1 MSRFEGKGIVRSNST
16 SSGMRG
22 SPPPRE
28 GGRPPHVFGKPMR
41 LLAAGMAAVLYAG
54 LGLTAALP
62 AQAAVAPVGQGFTV
76 TPSDLAYI
84 LKQIKIAETHVANTT
99 SATGPCGALVGTGP
113 NQIASPLL
121 SLGLRTVDGSCN
133 NLQPG
138 QAQFGAADQVFPRL
152 ATPVFSSADVTPS
165 GFGPPNQ
172 TSYAQKKGLV
182 FDSEPRTVS
191 NLIVDQTSTNPAAIA
206 AAGNPVRTQ
215 GNAGV
220 VACTTDPS
228 PTVPLG
234 IPAGCIPSNQTLFMP
249 NVTTDVG
256 LSPPYNSMFTLFG
269 QFFDHGI
276 DQTVKGGGT
285 VFVPLKADDPLR
297 VSGPDGIVGN
307 GDEVPANQ
315 AFMVL
320 TRAQNQPGPDGIV
333 GDNPATPADESA
345 DDVQDAL
352 NTDSPWVDQS
362 QTYSSHPSHQVFLRE
377 YVTEAGRPVATGK
390 LLGGPTGPT
399 AGGMATWATTKAQAA
414 NVLGLLLAD
423 KDVLNIPMLAADA
436 YGKFIPGPARGMPQ
450 YATATGLVEGD
461 TANPV
466 PVPSNVLSFN
476 TPFLTDIAHN
486 AEPKAGLTPDLD
498 GTASA
503 DFASQPAGTY
513 DDEMLN
519 AHFIAG
525 DGRVNENIG
534 LTTIHQV
541 FHSEHDRLIDTIE
554 NTLTND
560 TSAKGTAALAE
571 WKLAGGAAGWNG
583 ERLFQAA
590 RFVTEMEYQ
599 HLVFEEFARKVQPG
613 INPFEPFAFTQT
625 EINPAVKAEFA
636 HAVYRFGHSMLT
648 ETISRR
654 NEDKPGADGLFGTS
668 DDVLG
673 SQNDISLLD
682 GFLNPPAYT
691 DGGPDGQLTSEE
703 AAGSVIMGMSDQ
715 VGNELDEFVTD
726 TLRNNLLGLPLDLAA
741 INMTRARSEGVPR
754 LNPFRREL
762 FNKTNDGALK
772 PYTNWIDFGENLKH
786 PESLINFVAA
796 YGQFPTITGAT
807 TLDGKRDAARLIVSP
822 DALAGEASPDGA
834 MDFMNSTGT
843 WANSGTHSITGLDD
857 VDLWVGGLAEIT
869 TPFGGLLGTTF
880 NYVFENQMTDLQN
893 GDRLYYLAR
902 TPGMNL
908 RTQLEGNSF
917 AELMMRNTTAH
928 TLKADPF
935 ATADCK
941 FELKNLAGTVAGFAA
956 SGNTVANDPQ
966 SECNETALLIR
977 MPDGTIKYRARNAVD
992 PAGINGQ
999 AVYNGTGDVDRIYGG
1014 NDNDTF
1020 WGGLGNDVI
1029 EGGGGADVALGG
1041 DGNDIITDLAGD
1053 DVPKGGPGN
1062 DAIDAGPGLDIIM
1075 GGEGKDFTNGGANAN
1090 TTFGGAGDDFIV
1102 LGESLDA
1109 AFGDGGDDWEEGGNQ
1124 PDLMIGDSSNLFFL
1138 DDSQKPGS
1146 DFMIG
1151 QGGDDDYDME
1161 GGDDIGV
1168 GGPGIEKVAG
1178 GSGYDWSTGQGDPQA
1193 QDSDL
1198 ALPIAPLDILQVGV
1212 RDKYNEVEALS
1223 GWKLNDILRGDNVVP
1238 SAVGGGGFIGC
1249 DVVDQA
1255 GVDRIAG
1262 FDALIPEFTTTL
1274 ASVVAQSAQGDCP
1287 ILTGPNVWGAGN
1299 VLLGGG
1305 GSDLI
1310 EGRGADDIIDGDA
1323 YLSLRLSVRT
1333 NPSDPATEIGSA
1345 SLNGSNQSAMS
1356 SQYLS
1361 DGAGAL
1367 TGPTLQEAVFAGTVD
1382 PGDIVAVRE
1391 ILQGSG
1397 GIDSAVFTNAEAG
1410 YTVTTVPVGAA
1421 VGSPGSTT
1429 TVVDNVG
1436 TNGTDTLRNIER
1448 LVFSDTVAPSV
1459 PIIGTATAGDAQ
1471 ATVNWTPAAG
1481 GIATSFSVKVLD
1493 AAGAQVGAVQTA
1505 AAGATSL
1512 VVTGLTNGT
1521 TYQFQVSAT
1530 NAEGTSLFSA
1540 SSNAVTPVAPVVL
1553 VVPGAPTIGTSIAG
1567 DAQVTVNWLA
1577 PGAVTNS
1584 PPVTGYV
1591 VRTFTGAGATPTGT
1605 TTVADVTSAVIGSL
1619 TNGTGYTFDVAAIN
1633 SVGTGFA
1640 SDRSVAVTPTAPVV
1654 QVVAGAPT
1662 IRTSI
1667 AGNASVTVNWTP
1679 PAPVANAAPI
1689 TGYRVRTFIGAGATA
1704 TGTTTVADVTSAVI
1718 GSLTNRTGYTFDVAA
1733 INAVGIGAAS
1743 ARSVAV
1749 TPRTEFVVPTV
1760 TARTP
1765 ASGARSVSQTGN
1777 LTATFSEPVTGVSG
1791 TTLVLRL
1798 GTTAVPAVVSYNATT
1813 RVATLNPSATLI
1825 ADRTYT
1831 ATLSGIRDVA
1841 GNLMVAS
1848 SWSFTTGPA
1857 PTITSRTPA
1866 AGATGVARNA
1876 NVLATFSEDITGVS
1890 ATTVQITR
1898 VSTGAVVT
1906 SVAAYN
1912 ATTNVLTINPS
1923 VTLSSNVQYRVTVTG
1938 GNTSVRDLVGNPL
1951 VTSTWTFTTGTLL

>member
-1 MSRFEGKGIVRSNST
+1 MSRFKGKGIVRSNSN

-22 SPPPRE
+22 NPRSQDSA
-28 GGRPPHVFGKPMR
+28 RPKRVFGKPMR
-41 LLAAGMAAVLYAG
+41 ILAAGMAAVLYAG
-54 LGLTAALP
+54 LGLSAALP
-62 AQAAVAPVGQGFTV
+62 AQAAVAPVGQGFAV
-76 TPSDLAYI
+76 TASDLAYI
-84 LKQIKIAETHVANTT
+84 LKQIKIAEAHVANTT
-99 SATGPCGALVGTGP
+99 STTGPCGALVGTGP

-138 QAQFGAADQVFPRL
+138 QDQFGAADQVFPRM
-152 ATPVFSSADVTPS
+152 AAPVFSDADVTPA
-165 GFGPPNQ
+165 GFGPPNG
-172 TSYAQKKGLV
+172 TSYIQKKGLV

-215 GNAGV
+215 GNEGV

-228 PTVPLG
+228 TSVPFG
-234 IPAGCIPSNQTLFMP
+234 VPGGCIPSHETLFMP

-285 VFVPLKADDPLR
+285 VFVPLQADDPL
-297 VSGPDGIVGN
+297 VAGPDHVFGN
-307 GDEVPANQ
+307 ADDLDPNLR
-315 AFMVL
+315 FMVL
-320 TRAQNQPGPDGIV
+320 TRGQNQPGADGV
-333 GDNPATPADESA
+333 AGDDPATTTDESA

-362 QTYSSHPSHQVFLRE
+362 QTYASHASHQVFLRE
-377 YVTEAGRPVATGK
+377 YATVGDRPVATGK

-414 NVLGLLLAD
+414 NVLGLLLTD
-423 KDVLNIPMLAADA
+423 KDVLNVPMLATNA
-436 YGKFIPGPARGMPQ
+436 YGKFIPGTLRGMPQ
-450 YATATGLVEGD
+450 YATTTGLVEGD
-461 TANPV
+461 TGSPV
-466 PVPSNVLSFN
+466 PVPSNVLSFK

-486 AEPKAGLTPDLD
+486 AEPKPGLEPDAN
-498 GTASA
+498 GSASA

-534 LTTIHQV
+534 LTAIHQV
-541 FHSEHDRLIDTIE
+541 FHSEHDRLIETIE

-560 TSAKGTAALAE
+560 TTTKGIAALAE
-571 WKLAGGAAGWNG
+571 WKLASGAAGWNG

-636 HAVYRFGHSMLT
+636 HAAYRFGHSMLT

-654 NEDKPGADGLFGTS
+654 NEDKPGVDGLFGTG

-691 DGGPDGQLTSEE
+691 DGGPEGRLTSEE
-703 AAGSVIMGMSDQ
+703 AAGSIIMGMSDQ
-715 VGNELDEFVTD
+715 VGNELDEFVTA

-754 LNPFRREL
+754 LNVFRRDL

-772 PYTNWIDFGENLKH
+772 PYTNWINFGENLKH

-822 DALAGEASPDGA
+822 DALALEVSPDGA
-834 MDFMNSTGT
+834 MDFMNSTGA
-843 WANSGTHSITGLDD
+843 WANSSTHSITGLDE
-857 VDLWVGGLAEIT
+857 VDLWIGGLAEMT

-917 AELMMRNTTAH
+917 AELMMRNTNAH

-935 ATADCK
+935 ATADCR

-956 SGNTVANDPQ
+956 SGNAVANDTQ
-966 SECNETALLIR
+966 SECDESALLIR

-992 PAGINGQ
+992 PTGINGQ
-999 AVYNGTGDVDRIYGG
+999 AVYNGTGNMDRMYGG

-1029 EGGGGADVALGG
+1029 DGGGGADVALGG
-1041 DGNDIITDLAGD
+1041 EGDDIITDFAGD

-1062 DAIDAGPGLDIIM
+1062 DAIDAGTGLDIIM

-1090 TTFGGAGDDFIV
+1090 ETFGGADDDFIM

-1198 ALPIAPLDILQVGV
+1198 ALPIAPLNILQVGV

-1223 GWKLNDILRGDNVVP
+1223 GWKLNDILRGDDIVP

-1262 FDALIPEFTTTL
+1262 LDALIPEFTTTL
-1274 ASVVAQSAQGDCP
+1274 ASVVALSAQGDCP

-1333 NPSDPATEIGSA
+1333 NANDPATEIGSA
-1345 SLNGSNQSAMS
+1345 SLSGSNQSAMA

-1361 DGAGAL
+1361 DGAGGL
-1367 TGPTLQEAVFAGTVD
+1367 TGPTLQEAVFAGTVN
-1382 PGDIVAVRE
+1382 PGSIVAVRE
-1391 ILQGSG
+1391 ILYGSSG
-1397 GIDSAVFTNAEAG
+1397 TDSALFSGLTKDYE
-1410 YTVTTVPVGAA
+1410 VTTTGGDGTL
-1421 VGSPGSTT
+1421 GSAGSTT
-1429 TVVDNVG
+1429 TVLDNRG
-1436 TNGTDTLRNIER
+1436 TDGTDTLRNIER
-1448 LVFSDTVAPSV
+1448 LHFSDTVAPGT
-1459 PIIGTATAGDAQ
+1459 PIIGAAIAGNGQ
-1471 ATVNWTPAAG
+1471 ATVAWTASPT
-1481 GIATSFSVKVLD
+1481 GIATSFSVKVVD
-1493 AAGAQVGAVQTA
+1493 SFGDQVGALRTA
-1505 AAGATSL
+1505 VGTAFNL
-1512 VVTGLTNGT
+1512 IVTGLTNGSSYT
-1521 TYQFQVSAT
+1521 FQVSAT
-1530 NAEGTSLFSA
+1530 NAEGTSAFSA
-1540 SSNAVTPVAPVVL
+1540 STNAVTPSAPVVAE
-1553 VVPGAPTIGTSIAG
+1553 APTIGTPVAG
-1567 DAQVTVNWLA
+1567 NARVDVNWTPPAAVANQTTITGYRVRTYEGASATVLRTSFAGVTSTIGITVLTNGTGYSFDVAAINSVGTGAASARSTVVTPTAPVVQVVAGAPVIGTSVAGNASVTVNWAA
-1577 PGAVTNS
+1577 PAAVTNAAAI
-1584 PPVTGYV
+1584 TGYR
-1591 VRTFTGAGATPTGT
+1591 VRTYVGAATGVTRT
-1605 TTVADVTSAVIGSL
+1605 TTVANVTTSVIATL
-1619 TNGTGYTFDVAAIN
+1619 INGTGYTFDVAAIN
-1633 SVGTGFA
+1633 SVGTG
-1640 SDRSVAVTPTAPVV
+1640 
-1654 QVVAGAPT
+1654 
-1662 IRTSI
+1662 
-1667 AGNASVTVNWTP
+1667 
-1679 PAPVANAAPI
+1679 
-1689 TGYRVRTFIGAGATA
+1689 
-1704 TGTTTVADVTSAVI
+1704 
-1718 GSLTNRTGYTFDVAA
+1718 
-1733 INAVGIGAAS
+1733 AAS
-1743 ARSVAV
+1743 ARSVVV
-1749 TPRTEFVVPTV
+1749 TPRTEFVLPTV
-1760 TARTP
+1760 IARTP
-1765 ASGARSVSQTGN
+1765 ASGARSVSQTEN

-1791 TTLVLRL
+1791 ATFVLRR
-1798 GTTAVPAVVSYNATT
+1798 GATVIAAAVGYNATT
-1813 RVATLNPSATLI
+1813 RVATLNPSVTLL

-1831 ATLSGIRDVA
+1831 ATLSGIRDAA
-1841 GNLMVAS
+1841 GNTMVTS
-1848 SWSFTTGPA
+1848 TWSFITGPA
-1857 PTITSRTPA
+1857 PTITTRTPA
-1866 AGATGVARNA
+1866 AGATAVGRLVSPT
-1876 NVLATFSEDITGVS
+1876 ATFSEAIIGFT
-1890 ATTVQITR
+1890 A
-1898 VSTGAVVT
+1898 T
-1906 SVAAYN
+1906 SVTVTRPGSTIAATLSFN
-1912 ATTNVLTINPS
+1912 ATTRVLTINPNA
-1923 VTLSSNVQYRVTVTG
+1923 TLLANTTYTVTITG
-1938 GNTSVRDLVGNPL
+1938 GTGAVRDLVGNPV
-1951 VTSTWTFTTGTLL
+1951 VTRSWSYTTGAVN